1 MIDPSSA
8 AVSVYKPENGAALN
22 LVGGVD
28 FTGFL
33 TLQGNYVWNRNS
45 LVLTSTLL
53 SQDGDAFYEQRRDS
67 GQHSVIGDLLL
78 YFRKRGDP
86 VRPYLSTGFG
96 FAYFESSRRELLA
109 IRGMPSLPP
118 IDFSST
124 RPVLRVAVGIDFA
137 VGSGWYLRY
146 SFSETIRG
154 NPISAEL
161 SPPGMRN
168 LANFQN
174 LFRIYS
180 AFLVLE
186 TRIRAIAPVDGRI
199 FHFLGQEPGMTQAAK
214 IERSQLLCQRTN
226 LNEVLENAQAAIR
239 LDLGHTQER
248 TRLFLAVQ
256 QSRVSLRFQR
266 GGCRSAGQVSELIF
280 RGKPLK
286 EVILGILDR
295 LHDSTSV

>member
-1 MIDPSSA
+1 MKKGLGVIVIALGCHSGLFAQSTGFAGVLVGISTLSADGRSVIDSNSA

-28 FTGFL
+28 FTAFL

-53 SQDGDAFYEQRRDS
+53 SQDGDAFYEQRRNS

-86 VRPYLSTGFG
+86 VRPYLSAGFG
-96 FAYFESSRRELLA
+96 FAYFESSQRELLA

-137 VGSGWYLRY
+137 VASGWYLRY

-174 LFRIYS
+174 LFG
-180 AFLVLE
+180 F
-186 TRIRAIAPVDGRI
+186 IR
-199 FHFLGQEPGMTQAAK
+199 HF
-214 IERSQLLCQRTN
+214 
-226 LNEVLENAQAAIR
+226 
-239 LDLGHTQER
+239 
-248 TRLFLAVQ
+248 
-256 QSRVSLRFQR
+256 
-266 GGCRSAGQVSELIF
+266 
-280 RGKPLK
+280 
-286 EVILGILDR
+286 
-295 LHDSTSV
+295 